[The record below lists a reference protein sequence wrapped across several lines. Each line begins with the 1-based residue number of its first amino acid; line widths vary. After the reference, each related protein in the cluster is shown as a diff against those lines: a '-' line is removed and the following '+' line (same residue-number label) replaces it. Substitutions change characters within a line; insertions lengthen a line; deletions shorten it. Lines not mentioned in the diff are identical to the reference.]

1 MVGCIEPLVAITET
15 VDVVAE
21 IGNTSEPQ
29 PVHRL
34 SPTATPASSSRCK
47 PRRFFQPKQQN
58 AIASTEPG
66 NNGLWLRW
74 RAAVVGAVVTVSV
87 VEAAPPEGITVA
99 GEKLHDTPEGNP
111 EQLNETAEANPF
123 VGVTRTV
130 VVPLCPA
137 VTESDA
143 VKRSTE
149 KLGVAACVRLTV

>member
-1 MVGCIEPLVAITET
+1 
-15 VDVVAE
+15 
-21 IGNTSEPQ
+21 
-29 PVHRL
+29 
-34 SPTATPASSSRCK
+34 
-47 PRRFFQPKQQN
+47 
-58 AIASTEPG
+58 
-66 NNGLWLRW
+66 
-74 RAAVVGAVVTVSV
+74 VVTVSV